1 MVAPM
6 CDFNCRQT
14 TWSQLTSH
22 LYIPDFLGEV
32 GLNFALN
39 LVTSCCGCKTAG
51 ARVNE
56 LWWPKALGW
65 DFQNDTIVS
74 FKINTF
80 FSNPSFTCRRLD
92 QLSVCDVIQNVIFI
106 GDEIDH
112 CSFYDSEESGQC
124 HHNTFTAM
132 PTLESLYGSGIK
144 MCCNGHAYKF
154 WDNCEVSP

>member
-1 MVAPM
+1 M

-22 LYIPDFLGEV
+22 LCIPDFLGEV

-92 QLSVCDVIQNVIFI
+92 SLWCDTKCNIHRWWNRPLQFLRFWRIRPMPPQYV
-106 GDEIDH
+106 H
-112 CSFYDSEESGQC
+112 CYA
-124 HHNTFTAM
+124 NAR
-132 PTLESLYGSGIK
+132 ESLRVR
-144 MCCNGHAYKF
+144 H
-154 WDNCEVSP
+154 